1 MSNYKFS
8 KKDAGQI
15 DAGLAQDSIQKYQ
28 DKNPNAIKAY
38 FFGDDIIR
46 KVIDH
51 KEAVGMRVYFGL
63 AEDGQIQLFLVGA
76 REDGSNI
83 GLNNVGS
90 RTASAAT
97 ATTAATTGVVGDNA
111 WPCPP
116 YCP

>member
-1 MSNYKFS
+1 MTYKFS
-8 KKDAGQI
+8 KKDAGAI
-15 DAGLAQDSIQKYQ
+15 DEGIAQDAIKRFQ

-38 FFGDDIIR
+38 FYGDDVIR
-46 KVIDH
+46 KIIDH

-83 GLNNVGS
+83 GLNNVGGS
-90 RTASAAT
+90 VTKLAAT
-97 ATTAATTGVVGDNA
+97 AAVQGIVGDNG